1 MRTYVMYRSE
11 DVSGLSGEGI
21 VAEVVE
27 WADSTASMR
36 WLPSTSPQGIARD
49 VKPTTV
55 EHPHLRNVLA
65 LHDHDGRTFLREC
78 LPSGSLG
85 EPIRFADLDGVL
97 T

>member
-1 MRTYVMYRSE
+1 VKTYIMYRSE

-36 WLPSTSPQGIARD
+36 WLPTSSPHGIARD
-49 VKPTTV
+49 VRPTTV

-65 LHDHDGRTFLREC
+65 LHDHDGRTFLREI

-85 EPIRFADLDGVL
+85 EPITFADLS
-97 T
+97 